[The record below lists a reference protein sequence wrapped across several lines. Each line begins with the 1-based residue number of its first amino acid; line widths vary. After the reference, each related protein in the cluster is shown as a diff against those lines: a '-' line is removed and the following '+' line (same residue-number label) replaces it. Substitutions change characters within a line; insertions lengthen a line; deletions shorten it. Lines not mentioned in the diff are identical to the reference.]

1 MSLLLR
7 RPMMLC
13 LLGLCL
19 ALPGT
24 AAGRDAKTPDARFR
38 AGDSPGDYLG
48 EKDLLRID
56 EGQAGRSFRFRFK
69 DRENAARTREGLAEM
84 ETRSRRKS
92 RGQDFDFVLSRDGRT
107 MTVSI
112 RKKGADRQAG
122 DAQRAGTYTRL
133 DCLEYKDGRLRLRRT
148 GRPLPEGMA
157 PLSPVAHSRL
167 RFAAISPTAVK
178 EHNLPLR
185 PGLYLVAADG
195 QVRFFEG
202 YIPNAPQG
210 GSPEYFG
217 DMTDAVSLS
226 PDKKVLAIG
235 SFPALNGNWWF
246 FSWPDSKPLA
256 HPRRDALQSDTP
268 ALFWGGRRLVVVD
281 VMDVGGGGRPC
292 EYDPCGPV
300 SVVAYDLLSGETTRL
315 FPGTAQ
321 CDYRVTSVGNGTV
334 TAARRCLL
342 TAGAWAHFPED
353 VPLETVT
360 APLPSPETYPAVSAA
375 SCRKRVTT
383 RSEMSSAGGCPFIC
397 PAMSSRTRATMA
409 SGPSGAHTR
418 QARSKEAAS
427 RASP

>member
-1 MSLLLR
+1 MAF
-7 RPMMLC
+7 P
-13 LLGLCL
+13 LGVHEADPQPGAVHIQHAHGRAGREPVHARTVVSGTPAESGSAVLGGRDTGAKHAAMHPTCGV
-19 ALPGT
+19 AQSDREPAAGLPGDPHQT
-24 AAGRDAKTPDARFR
+24 RTVAGLERNAPDDPAGRRLAD
-38 AGDSPGDYLG
+38 
-48 EKDLLRID
+48 I
-56 EGQAGRSFRFRFK
+56 FRFE
-69 DRENAARTREGLAEM
+69 DRENAARTREGLAGV

-112 RKKGADRQAG
+112 RKKGANRQAG
-122 DAQRAGTYTRL
+122 DAQRAGTYTHL

-167 RFAAISPTAVK
+167 RFAAISSTAVK

-195 QVRFFEG
+195 RVRFFEG

-226 PDKKVLAIG
+226 PDKEVLAIG

-246 FSWPDSKPLA
+246 FSWPDSTPLA
-256 HPRRDALQSDTP
+256 PPGSTP
-268 ALFWGGRRLVVVD
+268 SKATRPPSSGAAGGWLSSMSWTWGEA
-281 VMDVGGGGRPC
+281 GGPANTP
-292 EYDPCGPV
+292 PCGPV
-300 SVVAYDLLSGETTRL
+300 SVVAYDLQSGEATRL

-334 TAARRCLL
+334 TAARRCLP

-353 VPLETVT
+353 IPLKTVT
-360 APLPSPETYPAVSAA
+360 APLPSPEASPAVSAA
-375 SCRKRVTT
+375 LCRKRVTT
-383 RSEMSSAGGCPFIC
+383 RSV
-397 PAMSSRTRATMA
+397 
-409 SGPSGAHTR
+409 
-418 QARSKEAAS
+418 
-427 RASP
+427 